1 MDMDRQDPAFIS
13 AGEALVL
20 ATAGRVKLAQLVG
33 ATIVTCFRRIAR
45 HVGPMR
51 GSVTTPRSSAF

>member
-1 MDMDRQDPAFIS
+1 MDDRQNTAFIN
-13 AGEALVL
+13 AGEALIL
-20 ATAGRVKLAQLVG
+20 ATEGRVQLVQLVG
-33 ATIVTCFRRIAR
+33 STIASCYRQIAR